1 MIFDRTM
8 QKFKLGTPPKI
19 KKLMGV
25 IKRTF
30 FSIHRGSPLTNCS
43 FYARDTYRLS
53 RAGLGIIKIVSATD
67 MKGIMQKRISSIE
80 IGRCLLIIAL
90 YILGTTLLEQHKKG
104 VVKIAFS
111 LIN

>member
-1 MIFDRTM
+1 MNMIFDRTM

-25 IKRTF
+25 IRRTF

-43 FYARDTYRLS
+43 FYARDTYRLRS

-80 IGRCLLIIAL
+80 IKFISF
-90 YILGTTLLEQHKKG
+90 KKG
-104 VVKIAFS
+104 ARKSARLHEICRKLPHVKT
-111 LIN
+111 